1 MRNIRLLLLLAVLV
15 VLSSIAKGQKYPGI
29 DSINVCGFYDELLLS
44 ENNYQLAFTDK
55 PAVDIQTPVNLPF
68 NSPGTKLDREG
79 KITDNLNAK
88 HVFLKFILHNPS
100 DSAEKLCI
108 YPGYYF
114 KSIHIYRQAAGMPK
128 DRLEAIPDQKPAVA
142 GGNAYRIISLQAG
155 ETSIFYVQLQPVKIR
170 TNRVNPVLIRMNYL
184 TTHALLVDKDDS
196 MLVIITYM
204 LVGVMCMMLLFSL
217 GSFILYRKKEFL
229 FYCMYAGLV
238 AFLLFFKT
246 YLYRSASDF
255 TYFFEEFFDFLIMLT
270 AMICYAG
277 FLRYFLST
285 SRKYP
290 LLDRLIT
297 GIEAVIIGFLL
308 IYSSIYFFSGNVV
321 FREVTENVMKCIVIA
336 WGVVFIILAI
346 KTNDKLINFL
356 VGGNLVMIIAGAV
369 SLLFIVR
376 NDPSESVF
384 TSALFYYDIGIVTE
398 LAFFLV
404 GLTYKTRSELIE
416 RIKIEDRRKMES
428 DKKEFE
434 KQLTIFQT
442 QQEERNRISADMH
455 DELGG
460 GMTAIRLMSELAKQR
475 APGSLLPEIEKIS
488 GSANDLLGKM
498 NAIIWSMSPA
508 NDTLP
513 NLVAYIRSY
522 AYDFFENT
530 DVHCTI
536 EVEDDIP
543 AIIVSGIKRRN
554 IFLAVK
560 EALNNIVKH
569 ANATTVKINIDFE
582 KTLLIIIKDDGRG
595 MDKEKNN
602 RFGNGLSNM
611 RRRMEAIG
619 GSFSISSQ
627 GGTTIS
633 LQAGL

>member
-1 MRNIRLLLLLAVLV
+1 MRNIRSILLFAVSL
-15 VLSSIAKGQKYPGI
+15 LSSVAKGQKHPEVDSLI
-29 DSINVCGFYDELLLS
+29 DVCGFYHELILPGKA
-44 ENNYQLAFTDK
+44 YQLAFTDK
-55 PAVDIQTPVNLPF
+55 SAIDIQTPVNLPF
-68 NSPGTKLDREG
+68 SLPGKKLDREG
-79 KITDNLNAK
+79 KIVDNLNAK
-88 HVFLKFILHNPS
+88 HVFLKFVLHNPS
-100 DSAEKLCI
+100 DSVEKLCI

-114 KSIHIYRQAAGMPK
+114 KSIHIYKQAAGTPK
-128 DRLEAIPDQKPAVA
+128 GRLEAIPDQSPGVV

-170 TNRVNPVLIRMNYL
+170 TNRVNPELIKMSYL
-184 TTHALLVDKDDS
+184 TTHALLLDKDDS
-196 MLVIITYM
+196 ILVIITYM

-217 GSFILYRKKEFL
+217 CCFILSRKKEFL
-229 FYCMYAGLV
+229 FYCMYAGLI

-255 TYFFEEFFDFLIMLT
+255 TYFFEEFFDFLMLLT

-285 SRKYP
+285 SQKYP
-290 LLDRLIT
+290 LLDHFIT

-308 IYSSIYFFSGNVV
+308 IYASIYFFSGNVV
-321 FREVTENVMKCIVIA
+321 LREVTENVMKCIVIA
-336 WGVVFIILAI
+336 WGAAFIIFAI
-346 KTNDKLINFL
+346 RTNDKLINFL
-356 VGGNLVMIIAGAV
+356 VGGNLVMVVAGAV

-398 LAFFLV
+398 LSFFLV

-416 RIKIEDRRKMES
+416 RIKIEDRMKMES
-428 DKKEFE
+428 EKKEFE
-434 KQLTIFQT
+434 KQLAIIQT

-460 GMTAIRLMSELAKQR
+460 GMTAIRLLSELAMQR
-475 APGSLLPEIEKIS
+475 NAAAALPEIEKIS
-488 GSANDLLGKM
+488 ASANDLLGKM

-522 AYDFFENT
+522 AYDFFESAS
-530 DVHCTI
+530 VQCAI
-536 EVEDDIP
+536 EVEENIP
-543 AIIVSGIKRRN
+543 AIVVNGIKRRN

-569 ANATTVKINIDFE
+569 ASATQVTIMIDFQ
-582 KTLLIIIKDDGRG
+582 KTLLITIKDNGVGIKAERQ
-595 MDKEKNN
+595 NQ
-602 RFGNGLSNM
+602 FGNGLINM
-611 RRRMEAIG
+611 RRRIESIG
-619 GSFSISSQ
+619 GIFGITDHGGTSISFRV
-627 GGTTIS
+627 
-633 LQAGL
+633 GL